1 MKKLSFE
8 KHQGPLRSRPAR
20 ALIMKYHHTPAVGH
34 KWWSREKILHLRKHF
49 SNKCILGYTD
59 ICEVKYIPFRRTYCD
74 KFTTEMMRL
83 KLGKTTCWHDNS
95 NNFRNVCKCVLWFCL
110 QPSCFK
116 MMFFSVYSTHCAHLC
131 DSIVTE
137 RSMLKKW
144 LHLSCA
150 LIYLPAV
157 QSFPQ
162 FPPHWLRWL
171 PAWAI
176 WRISLSACQHL
187 TAMINSTHTHHIRCQ
202 KLCVDVRL
210 DLSII
215 TSSLT

>member
-1 MKKLSFE
+1 MVHWYIFILLGTTQNKFDEFQGIFRQWKMRSFGMKKLSFE

-137 RSMLKKW
+137 RSMLKNGCI
-144 LHLSCA
+144 S
-150 LIYLPAV
+150 AV
-157 QSFPQ
+157 
-162 FPPHWLRWL
+162 H
-171 PAWAI
+171 
-176 WRISLSACQHL
+176 
-187 TAMINSTHTHHIRCQ
+187 
-202 KLCVDVRL
+202 
-210 DLSII
+210 
-215 TSSLT
+215 